1 LISLRSIA
9 AYVHFTQASIAFS
22 HLGLYAFFTMV
33 MFGAMYY
40 IVPRLVGREWRYA
53 SLIKLHFWASAY
65 GIGLM
70 ILMLLAGGLTQG
82 TSMENPSLVFTE
94 STESV
99 LPYLRGRSLA
109 GLLLTASHFIFA
121 YHFGLMLLGLGRT
134 STVPTF
140 LNPIDAEVEAH

>member
-1 LISLRSIA
+1 
-9 AYVHFTQASIAFS
+9 
-22 HLGLYAFFTMV
+22 
-33 MFGAMYY
+33 MYY
-40 IVPRLVGREWRYA
+40 IVPRLVGREWRYG

-70 ILMLLAGGLTQG
+70 TLMLLAGGFLQG
-82 TSMENPSLVFTE
+82 ANLENPALPFSE
-94 STESV
+94 SIETV

-109 GLLLTASHFIFA
+109 GILLTVSHFIFA

-140 LNPIDAEVEAH
+140 LNPVEAETSGGGH

>member
-1 LISLRSIA
+1 MTI
-9 AYVHFTQASIAFS
+9 
-22 HLGLYAFFTMV
+22 
-33 MFGAMYY
+33 FGSMYY
-40 IVPRLVGREWRYA
+40 IVPRLVGREWRYG

-70 ILMLLAGGLTQG
+70 TLMLLAGGFQQG
-82 TSMENPSLVFTE
+82 ANLENPALPFSE
-94 STESV
+94 SIETV

-109 GLLLTASHFIFA
+109 GILMSVAHFIFA

-140 LNPIDAEVEAH
+140 LNPVEAETSGGH